1 MNENHDKA
9 WKDLAKRARAGER
22 HVVGGKDAE
31 RLLRALPD
39 EGMSETEVDA
49 IVRGVVAGRAMRE
62 KHKAEDV
69 NEPQPTS
76 TAGVEEDVL
85 QLNRNKGGEDAD
97 AESLL
102 DELRREALEDD
113 KEEDDER
120 VTTTKRKP
128 SHWSRKLRLLGACKE
143 AVVGAET

>member
-49 IVRGVVAGRAMRE
+49 IVRGVVAGRAPAQSESMVRSSKVAPVPADESAGGSRE
-62 KHKAEDV
+62 H
-69 NEPQPTS
+69 
-76 TAGVEEDVL
+76 
-85 QLNRNKGGEDAD
+85 
-97 AESLL
+97 
-102 DELRREALEDD
+102 REAHAELAEMPGAIPG
-113 KEEDDER
+113 R
-120 VTTTKRKP
+120 T
-128 SHWSRKLRLLGACKE
+128 SSLRGGA
-143 AVVGAET
+143 

>member
-1 MNENHDKA
+1 MNEKHDKA
-9 WKDLAKRARAGER
+9 WNDLAKRARAGER

-31 RLLRALPD
+31 RLLRELPD
-39 EGMSETEVDA
+39 ERMSETEVDA
-49 IVRGVVAGRAMRE
+49 IVRGVVAGQTMRE
-62 KHKAEDV
+62 KADVQDV
-69 NEPQPTS
+69 NQPSPTS

-113 KEEDDER
+113 DDEEDEDREPR
-120 VTTTKRKP
+120 D
-128 SHWSRKLRLLGACKE
+128 
-143 AVVGAET
+143 